1 MGLGG
6 RDDIERYL
14 ERTSSLVLG
23 LRTHDFS
30 MIHDIVRI
38 CKDMDI
44 TLHILEFEEST
55 SEQFDC
61 LMVDTGSNIP
71 IKGIDTS
78 HFTDILKT
86 AEMTV
91 DRAIAW
97 SLDRER
103 PGKMIIGIDP
113 GKRPGMAFLLD
124 GILVKIS
131 RISNDEMVVDRIN
144 SSIAAFKPTSMMVRI
159 GDGAPKSRDTIID
172 SIKVRKIPM
181 ELVDESRTTTGK
193 KFRDEAAAVM
203 IAQTEGEPL

>member
-23 LRTHDFS
+23 LQTHDFS

-44 TLHILEFEEST
+44 TLHILEFEEPT
-55 SEQFDC
+55 SQQFDC
-61 LMVDTGSNIP
+61 LIVDEGSTIP
-71 IKGIDTS
+71 IKGIDIS
-78 HFTDILKT
+78 HLTDILET

-91 DRAIAW
+91 DRAIAR
-97 SLDRER
+97 SMDRER
-103 PGKMIIGIDP
+103 PGKMIVGIDP

-131 RISNDEMVVDRIN
+131 RTSNDEMVLDRII
-144 SSIAAFKPTSMMVRI
+144 SSIEAFKPSSMLVRI
-159 GDGAPKSRDTIID
+159 GDGAPRSRDTITD
-172 SIKVRKIPM
+172 SIKIRKIPM
-181 ELVDESRTTTGK
+181 ELVDERRTTTGK